1 LWPGESDIEMAL
13 NIYTSFPEYDVKEK
27 NFGVIALGLKVAE
40 NQNEMTDD
48 SNANLQ

>member
-1 LWPGESDIEMAL
+1 MEVAL
-13 NIYTSFPEYDVKEK
+13 NKLRSFSEYEVKEK
-27 NFGVIALGLKVAE
+27 NFGVIALRLKVFAG